1 MGNNLAEITDMNNM
15 VNSLIGNLRTLNLV
29 QQNTYTNMVI
39 NIQAVND
46 SQDEAKDGAIEFR
59 TILDNVTSGAK
70 KLASMSDEFAK
81 TAIQLENVND
91 KFKTTGNLQ
100 NSAIAT
106 ASRLGAK
113 YTDVAGQIAKVGA
126 VTGDTFKSTDEILAF
141 TELLNKTAAIGG
153 NTGDD
158 QAGVVNTAIDTMA
171 GGAIDQ
177 DAFSGMAESMPMIST
192 VIEDYMS
199 NVQGAEGSLNDWLN
213 NGMITADVF
222 KNAMFN
228 SATEIEGKFS
238 ETPMSWSQ
246 IWTTATN
253 NAIMAIQPLLEFISM
268 LAANWSTLEPIVMG
282 VAGAIGF
289 LILAIYGK
297 TAALMLAQNAWNL
310 LSIAVS
316 KMPLMFIAII
326 IGIII
331 MQIFKWIQA
340 VGGISVAW
348 LILKGT
354 VINAINAIKVGGF
367 KVAYAVAS
375 TTATIMSN
383 ILNFVQ
389 DIVNEVIAII
399 NSAIIAINT
408 TFNKNISTIN
418 PVTFGTDFE
427 SSAKK
432 YLEGLEAAVKDAEN
446 EAKIAKTTNLI
457 EVARARRDVE
467 NKAKEAEVSPDFA
480 NAPSVPGADA
490 ISSDES
496 VKNMAAD
503 VGGIY
508 NNTGQIAEQNSQ
520 LTDEMRDDLLYSATA
535 NHLQEYGGT
544 NINLDFTNYSTI
556 NSDMDIDYVVK
567 ALTNRLRES
576 VANSAEGVPLIV

>member
-15 VNSLIGNLRTLNLV
+15 VNSHIGNLRTLNLV
-29 QQNTYTNMVI
+29 RQNTYTDMVI
-39 NIQAVND
+39 DIQAVND
-46 SQDEAKDGAIEFR
+46 SQDEAKDGAVEFR
-59 TILDNVTSGAK
+59 TILDNVACGAK

-192 VIEDYMS
+192 VIEDYMR

-520 LTDEMRDDLLYSATA
+520 LTDEMRDALLYSATA

>member
-1 MGNNLAEITDMNNM
+1 M
-15 VNSLIGNLRTLNLV
+15 
-29 QQNTYTNMVI
+29 
-39 NIQAVND
+39 
-46 SQDEAKDGAIEFR
+46 
-59 TILDNVTSGAK
+59 
-70 KLASMSDEFAK
+70 
-81 TAIQLENVND
+81 
-91 KFKTTGNLQ
+91 
-100 NSAIAT
+100 
-106 ASRLGAK
+106 
-113 YTDVAGQIAKVGA
+113 
-126 VTGDTFKSTDEILAF
+126 
-141 TELLNKTAAIGG
+141 
-153 NTGDD
+153 
-158 QAGVVNTAIDTMA
+158 
-171 GGAIDQ
+171 
-177 DAFSGMAESMPMIST
+177 
-192 VIEDYMS
+192 
-199 NVQGAEGSLNDWLN
+199 
-213 NGMITADVF
+213 
-222 KNAMFN
+222 
-228 SATEIEGKFS
+228 
-238 ETPMSWSQ
+238 
-246 IWTTATN
+246 
-253 NAIMAIQPLLEFISM
+253 
-268 LAANWSTLEPIVMG
+268 
-282 VAGAIGF
+282 
-289 LILAIYGK
+289 
-297 TAALMLAQNAWNL
+297 
-310 LSIAVS
+310 
-316 KMPLMFIAII
+316 
-326 IGIII
+326 
-331 MQIFKWIQA
+331 
-340 VGGISVAW
+340 GGISVAW